1 MDRARHNPAEGPAL
15 DEAYPNS
22 RRVDEGRCVLFGD
35 QRLSVVTGWI
45 RWVSRFRLYPTRS
58 QHALLLEQCGH
69 ARYVWNLA
77 LEQWSMWSSD
87 KGPTPGFVPQCRQ
100 LTDARAAF
108 TWLRAGSQTVQQ
120 QALRDFD
127 QAVRNFY
134 AGTHRRPTW
143 RRRGRHEGFRVVGR
157 QAARVVKHNR
167 KWGSVRIPKVGWVR
181 FRLSRTVPAA
191 KSYRVVRDRVGRWY
205 IAFAAI
211 PSPVPAPGTGEVVG
225 ADRGVIVS
233 LALSNG
239 ELLTCPGLSNRE
251 QERLR
256 RLQRRLARCRRGS
269 QRSRRVRAAIAKLD
283 ARAGD
288 RRKDWVEKTSTD
300 LARRFDVIRV
310 EDLRIDQMTKRPKPR
325 PDDEH
330 PGRFLPNRRR
340 AKAGLNRAI
349 LANGWG
355 APVRRLEHKAAG
367 RLQKV
372 NPSYTSQTCSVC
384 GHCAPENRESQAVFQ
399 CVACGHQ
406 THADVNAAINIAAG
420 RAVSARGE
428 TQVPVSL
435 KREPQPAASA

>member
-58 QHALLLEQCGH
+58 QHVLLLEQCGH
-69 ARYVWNLA
+69 ATYVWNL
-77 LEQWSMWSSD
+77 
-87 KGPTPGFVPQCRQ
+87 GPTPGFVPQCRQ

-134 AGTHRRPTW
+134 AG
-143 RRRGRHEGFRVVGR
+143 
-157 QAARVVKHNR
+157 
-167 KWGSVRIPKVGWVR
+167 
-181 FRLSRTVPAA
+181 
-191 KSYRVVRDRVGRWY
+191 
-205 IAFAAI
+205 
-211 PSPVPAPGTGEVVG
+211 
-225 ADRGVIVS
+225 
-233 LALSNG
+233 
-239 ELLTCPGLSNRE
+239 
-251 QERLR
+251 
-256 RLQRRLARCRRGS
+256 
-269 QRSRRVRAAIAKLD
+269 
-283 ARAGD
+283 
-288 RRKDWVEKTSTD
+288 
-300 LARRFDVIRV
+300 
-310 EDLRIDQMTKRPKPR
+310 
-325 PDDEH
+325 
-330 PGRFLPNRRR
+330 
-340 AKAGLNRAI
+340 
-349 LANGWG
+349 
-355 APVRRLEHKAAG
+355 
-367 RLQKV
+367 
-372 NPSYTSQTCSVC
+372 QTCSVC

-406 THADVNAAINIAAG
+406 ADADVNAAINITAG